1 MTRRFRQHDLR
12 QHWSLDGTWDFAF
25 LGNVDCDELQ
35 LDSIVY
41 DDRMAVPGCFDATPK
56 YAGQRG
62 LAAYRT
68 NVLLADATPHRLVFD
83 NVQNWCRVFLNGTQ
97 LAEHGGGFTQFSV
110 DIPPGTTGEAELVVL
125 VENNISTQRSPL
137 HMHWFDWYHYG
148 GIAGAVELHRL
159 GELWIENLLVRTED
173 FRQRRISLVIDYR
186 AIHALGNADLS
197 ITCEGRA
204 VHEQKVSLDADAGRL
219 ELTLTLEGAKLWS
232 PEQPNLHMLHV
243 RLGDDDIRERIGIRQ
258 VLVKGRDILFNGE
271 PLQLRGFCRHNLHPL
286 FGDAIPDQVLVS
298 DVQQLK
304 DMNCNF
310 VRGSHY
316 PQDLRFLDLCD
327 EVGLC
332 VWNEATG
339 WQNTPGQ
346 LTDEN
351 YIAAQMLN
359 IDEMVAM
366 SVNRPSV
373 ILWGVLNEFES
384 HDPKAKPA
392 CEKFLNRLRELDPTR
407 PVTYATF
414 RLLEDVCYDLADV
427 ISLNRYPGWY
437 EREIEDIPEE
447 LAKVPAHL
455 DSIGQGHKP
464 IIISEI
470 GGGAIFGCRDWYNT
484 RWSEDYQARLLETVI
499 RSLFGAESNLEG
511 RVCGLSIWQFCDV
524 RSTHAAGPAM
534 FRPRAYNNKGVV
546 DEFRRPKLAYDVV
559 KRLFAEL
566 A

>member
-1 MTRRFRQHDLR
+1 MARRFRQHDLR
-12 QHWSLDGTWDFAF
+12 RHWSLGGTWDFAF
-25 LGNVDCDELQ
+25 LGDVDCDNVQ
-35 LDSIVY
+35 LNSIVY
-41 DDRMAVPGCFDATPK
+41 DDRMAVPGCFDATPR

-68 NVLLADATPHRLVFD
+68 SVLLTDAAPHRLVFD
-83 NVQNWCRVFLNGTQ
+83 NVQNWCRVFVNAAR
-97 LAEHGGGFTQFSV
+97 LAQHSGGFTQFAV
-110 DIPPGTTGEAELVVL
+110 DIPPGTTGRAELVVL
-125 VENNISTQRSPL
+125 VDNRLDTQRSPL
-137 HMHWFDWYHYG
+137 HMDYFDWYHYG

-159 GELWIENLLVRTED
+159 GERWIDRLTVSTED
-173 FRQRRISLVIDYR
+173 FKQRRVHLAIDYR
-186 AIHALGNADLS
+186 ATSSPGDTDLS
-197 ITCEGRA
+197 VTCDGRI
-204 VHEQKVSLDADAGRL
+204 VHEQEVHLDDDAGRI
-219 ELTLTLEGAKLWS
+219 EVKLTLEGAKLWS
-232 PEQPNLHMLHV
+232 PASPNLHMLHV

-258 VLVKGRDILFNGE
+258 VAVKGRDILLNGE

-339 WQNTPGQ
+339 WQNTAEH
-346 LTDEN
+346 LTSEN

-414 RLLEDVCYDLADV
+414 RLLDDVCYELADV

-447 LAKVPAHL
+447 LAKVPSHL
-455 DSIGQGHKP
+455 DSVGQGHKP

-470 GGGAIFGCRDWYNT
+470 GGGAIFGCRDWYKT
-484 RWSEDYQARLLETVI
+484 RWSEDYQARLLEVVI
-499 RSLFGAESNLEG
+499 DSLFGPKSQLDG

-524 RSTHAAGPAM
+524 RSTHSAGSAM
-534 FRPRAYNNKGVV
+534 FRPRCYNNKGVV
-546 DEFRRPKLAYDVV
+546 DEYRRPKLAYDLV